1 MTNTQSSTDILKV
14 DTVGRVR
21 TPKGKQEEI
30 LSAYGGS
37 GMTGRQF
44 AEFAGV
50 KYSTL
55 MNWLG
60 KSRRARTEGQEI
72 CKTPGLNWVE
82 AMVEEGGCGRGEVVC
97 VEIGSSVRMRVGS
110 PRQAALAGEVIR
122 SLGEVRPC

>member
-1 MTNTQSSTDILKV
+1 MTNTQSSTGILKV
-14 DTVGRVR
+14 DTEGRVR
-21 TPKGKQEEI
+21 TPKAKQEEI

-44 AEFAGV
+44 AQYAGV

-60 KSRRARTEGQEI
+60 KSRRARSAGQEI
-72 CKTPGLNWVE
+72 CKAPGLSWVE
-82 AMVEEGGCGRGEVVC
+82 AMVEEGGSGQGEALS
-97 VEIGSSVRMRVGS
+97 VEIGSSVRMRVTS

-122 SLGEVRPC
+122 SLGVMRPC

>member
-1 MTNTQSSTDILKV
+1 MTNTQSSTEILKV

-21 TPKGKQEEI
+21 TPKEKREET
-30 LSAYGGS
+30 LTAYGGS

-44 AEFAGV
+44 AEYAGV

-60 KSRRARTEGQEI
+60 KSRRARTAAQEI
-72 CKTPGLNWVE
+72 CKTPGLSWVE
-82 AMVEEGGCGRGEVVC
+82 AMVEEGGCGQGEVVC
-97 VEIGSSVRMRVGS
+97 VEIGSSVRMRVSS

-122 SLGEVRPC
+122 CLGVVRPC

>member
-1 MTNTQSSTDILKV
+1 MANTQSSTEILKV
-14 DTVGRVR
+14 DTEGRVR
-21 TPKGKQEEI
+21 TPKEKREEI

-44 AEFAGV
+44 AEYAGV

-60 KSRRARTEGQEI
+60 KSRRARPAGQEI
-72 CKTPGLNWVE
+72 CKTPGMNWVE
-82 AMVEEGGCGRGEVVC
+82 AKVEEGGCGLGEVVC
-97 VEIGSSVRMRVGS
+97 VEIGSSVRMLVGS

-122 SLGEVRPC
+122 SLGVMRPC